1 MEEILRKINAAYGEL
16 QNLLSDNRVQA
27 SKLEQELVKVA
38 ADRKEIDDRFIDLRN
53 RESAVMVREGKVDA
67 LDNLEAIRIATLDAK
82 DALAKKEE
90 QFDKRVTEA
99 NAKFEEA
106 SAVLDS
112 REKGLAEEAKRLAA
126 KEKTLEADV
135 RKKVLNAMGV
145 KE

>member
-67 LDNLEAIRIATLDAK
+67 LDNLEAIRVATLDA
-82 DALAKKEE
+82 AEAHKKE
-90 QFDKRVTEA
+90 VEA
-99 NAKFEEA
+99 FVKLGAEARNKQSEENAKLAQRDAAVNAEA
-106 SAVLDS
+106 A
-112 REKGLAEEAKRLAA
+112 RLAA

-135 RKKVLNAMGV
+135 RKRVLAAMGV